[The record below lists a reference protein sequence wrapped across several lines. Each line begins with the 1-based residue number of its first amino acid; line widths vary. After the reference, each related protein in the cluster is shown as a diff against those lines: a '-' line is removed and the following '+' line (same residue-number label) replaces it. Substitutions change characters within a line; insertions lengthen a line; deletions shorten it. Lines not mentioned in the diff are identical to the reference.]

1 MAAVAAQPKVE
12 KKIMD
17 EKIAKVR
24 EVVKNIS
31 TNDIVLALHN
41 FELDVARTIH
51 AFCEGGSEVALGDW
65 ERTGGAKKRNQKK
78 KSSSKGGA
86 AMANASQSN
95 NSGTTT
101 PSVASSL
108 VNCSNVS
115 SATNLADKLLLTNGS
130 GPGATATALPTN
142 ASVVVGTHQQQQQ
155 PSLLNE
161 RGVHDA
167 VDCEVKFATT
177 QNHGHN
183 HHHQQQQQHQ
193 FVHPDEAASA
203 RAGGGDDHLSMAN
216 HHNHH
221 RPTHPI
227 DNGDHRQR
235 MDAAVG
241 GGVADSFGLADYQS
255 QLVQN
260 QEMLE
265 REVSTAQDAICQR
278 FKELRDVLA
287 AREQRLVGELAQCR
301 TDGQRYFDARFAT
314 LRALI
319 ADSGKAKSGAKASFV
334 SRMEKFNA
342 KKTDDLEVAL
352 TARFLCDNNATS
364 AISVAISQLGTVPA
378 VSAVEPTPPPAA
390 AITQNGDN
398 HNTKNN
404 NNNRCGE
411 PSSNKTV
418 APAAAAVSTNAAAP
432 PHPPPPTRNENVV
445 VKRSNS
451 PSSLVSSVGEDSGL
465 GGQISPVN
473 HVEKGQPVQ
482 VEENGI
488 VLKSDTVSADQLA
501 EIQRQIAE
509 TLKAKGI
516 DPSVLGAGFGT
527 ATTVAARRRPPP
539 ANAAGARNGP
549 SSAAARGKDG
559 TKTTADGQRK
569 QQQKQPNAMNNNS
582 NNGGEKR
589 K

>member
-86 AMANASQSN
+86 AIANASQSN

-130 GPGATATALPTN
+130 GPAATALPTN
-142 ASVVVGTHQQQQQ
+142 ASVVVGIHQQLQQQQ
-155 PSLLNE
+155 PSLLLNE
-161 RGVHDA
+161 RGHDGVA
-167 VDCEVKFATT
+167 DYEEKSFSTT
-177 QNHGHN
+177 QNRHHN
-183 HHHQQQQQHQ
+183 HQQQPQKHQ

-203 RAGGGDDHLSMAN
+203 RTGGGDDHLSMAN
-216 HHNHH
+216 HHNNH
-221 RPTHPI
+221 RPTHQI
-227 DNGDHRQR
+227 DNGDHHQR
-235 MDAAVG
+235 MDTAVG

-265 REVSTAQDAICQR
+265 REVSTAQDAICQC

-352 TARFLCDNNATS
+352 TARFLCDNNASS
-364 AISVAISQLGTVPA
+364 AISATISQLGTVPA

-398 HNTKNN
+398 HNIKNN
-404 NNNRCGE
+404 SNNKRCGE
-411 PSSNKTV
+411 ASSNKTV

-432 PHPPPPTRNENVV
+432 PPTRNENV

-539 ANAAGARNGP
+539 ANAGARNRP

>member
-51 AFCEGGSEVALGDW
+51 AFYEGGSEVALGDW

-86 AMANASQSN
+86 AIANASQSN

-130 GPGATATALPTN
+130 GPAATALPTN
-142 ASVVVGTHQQQQQ
+142 ASVVVGIHQQLQQQQ
-155 PSLLNE
+155 PSVVLNE
-161 RGVHDA
+161 RGGAHDV
-167 VDCEVKFATT
+167 VDCEMKFPTT
-177 QNHGHN
+177 QNHDHN
-183 HHHQQQQQHQ
+183 HHHQQQQQQHQ
-193 FVHPDEAASA
+193 FVHPDEAASV
-203 RAGGGDDHLSMAN
+203 RAGGGEDHLSMAN
-216 HHNHH
+216 HYNHH

-235 MDAAVG
+235 MAVAAAG

-265 REVSTAQDAICQR
+265 REVSTAQDAICQC

-301 TDGQRYFDARFAT
+301 TDGQRYFDARF
-314 LRALI
+314 
-319 ADSGKAKSGAKASFV
+319 
-334 SRMEKFNA
+334 
-342 KKTDDLEVAL
+342 
-352 TARFLCDNNATS
+352 
-364 AISVAISQLGTVPA
+364 
-378 VSAVEPTPPPAA
+378 PPFA
-390 AITQNGDN
+390 
-398 HNTKNN
+398 H
-404 NNNRCGE
+404 
-411 PSSNKTV
+411 
-418 APAAAAVSTNAAAP
+418 
-432 PHPPPPTRNENVV
+432 
-445 VKRSNS
+445 
-451 PSSLVSSVGEDSGL
+451 
-465 GGQISPVN
+465 
-473 HVEKGQPVQ
+473 
-482 VEENGI
+482 
-488 VLKSDTVSADQLA
+488 
-501 EIQRQIAE
+501 
-509 TLKAKGI
+509 
-516 DPSVLGAGFGT
+516 
-527 ATTVAARRRPPP
+527 
-539 ANAAGARNGP
+539 
-549 SSAAARGKDG
+549 
-559 TKTTADGQRK
+559 
-569 QQQKQPNAMNNNS
+569 
-582 NNGGEKR
+582 
-589 K
+589 